1 MKHKAQEVLDCLFDE
16 NQMDKFAKGFSR
28 DDNYTSQFDYDNA
41 QNYCFDKLKELID
54 CQLTMEEI
62 STISTAINHLEVDY
76 STDNLLPAEN
86 KSLKRIVG
94 IRSKLLKQK
103 EMWEEE

>member
-1 MKHKAQEVLDCLFDE
+1 MKHKTQEALNYISDE
-16 NQMDKFAKGFSR
+16 YLETYREGRPKNKDTESLLLIQ
-28 DDNYTSQFDYDNA
+28 QF
-41 QNYCFDKLKELID
+41 ID

-76 STDNLLPAEN
+76 STDNLLPVEN
-86 KSLKRIVG
+86 KSLKRIVD